1 MFVLVYHSKFLN
13 VFVNLIQSLH
23 SSVGF
28 MSSIINL
35 AVCIGEK
42 TARISAGGGEICPI
56 IAIITVGD
64 MGEPISTPLLM
75 SSGSV
80 LAAVDGSGGGGG
92 GGRPMCAID
101 VGDPTSS
108 SSLSSSSGVSD
119 GGTAGSA
126 QKKSCS
132 STSHQV

>member
-1 MFVLVYHSKFLN
+1 M
-13 VFVNLIQSLH
+13 NLLQSLH

-64 MGEPISTPLLM
+64 MGEPISTPLLV

-80 LAAVDGSGGGGG
+80 SAAVDGSGGGGG

-108 SSLSSSSGVSD
+108 RLPLVCLTAVLPPPPRKNRVRSLLPCGVVCKEKYVHP
-119 GGTAGSA
+119 GV
-126 QKKSCS
+126 KIM
-132 STSHQV
+132 